1 MTYTIHEIFN
11 SLANL
16 KRPYGFVSI
25 EANWKCITDEDIINA
40 SKDTKEDRLLGA
52 DPYELIADLK
62 KNGAWFT
69 IREERTKKLA
79 ETDWI
84 IGRDVPEKLK
94 LKWEK
99 YRKELRDI
107 TKQSDPKNIIWPS
120 APK

>member
-62 KNGAWFT
+62 KNGAWLT
-69 IREERTKKLA
+69 IREERNK
-79 ETDWI
+79 
-84 IGRDVPEKLK
+84 
-94 LKWEK
+94 
-99 YRKELRDI
+99 
-107 TKQSDPKNIIWPS
+107 
-120 APK
+120 

>member
-11 SLANL
+11 SLENL
-16 KRPYGFVSI
+16 KRPHGFVSI

-62 KNGAWFT
+62 KNAAWFT
-69 IREERTKKLA
+69 IREERNKKLA

-84 IGRDVPEKLK
+84 TGRDIPEKTK
-94 LKWEK
+94 NKWEK
-99 YRKELRDI
+99 YHKELRDI
-107 TKQSDPKNIIWPS
+107 TKQVDPKNIIWPS
-120 APK
+120 KPK